1 MNQLL
6 EKAQNRCANHSN
18 PTVRAAWRDLRDRVK
33 RLRDSTSVGTYGPAS
48 RNGRDDPSTIR
59 LRKKRAL
66 NSIRRLREEAPGVS
80 RQMDELEEEI
90 RGIPARKGM

>member
-33 RLRDSTSVGTYGPAS
+33 RLRNSTSVGTYGPAS

-59 LRKKRAL
+59 LRKKRTL
-66 NSIRRLREEAPGVS
+66 NAIRRLREEAPGVS

>member
-6 EKAQNRCANHSN
+6 EKAKNRCANHSN

-66 NSIRRLREEAPGVS
+66 NAIRRLRKKAPSVS
-80 RQMDELEEEI
+80 RQMKDLEEEI